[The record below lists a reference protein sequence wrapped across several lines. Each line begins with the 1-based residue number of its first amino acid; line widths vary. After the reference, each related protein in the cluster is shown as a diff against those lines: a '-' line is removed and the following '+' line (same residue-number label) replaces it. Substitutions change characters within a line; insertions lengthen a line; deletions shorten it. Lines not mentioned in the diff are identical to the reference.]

1 MKSLQMGMSD
11 LLTKFC
17 ILPKS
22 YYQSTNVLTL
32 ARDLL
37 GKIIVSEFDGIRTSG
52 RIVETEAYRAPEDR
66 GSHAFGN
73 KRTSRTETMFHEG
86 GRAYIYLCYG
96 IHHLCNVATGPKGSA
111 HAVLIRSIEP
121 IAGIDTM
128 MERRI
133 VKKISG
139 QLTNG
144 PGKWTSA
151 MGITTS
157 SNGLNYWEE
166 NSQIRIYEGHNIDSN
181 DIIVGPRV
189 GIKYA
194 QAWAHMP
201 WRYQIKNN
209 IYTSKPEKVT
219 YE

>member
-1 MKSLQMGMSD
+1 MHL
-11 LLTKFC
+11 
-17 ILPKS
+17 LPKS
-22 YYQSTNVLTL
+22 YYQSANVLTL

-37 GKIIVSEFDGIRTSG
+37 GKIIVTDFDDLPTAG

-73 KRTSRTETMFHEG
+73 KRTPRTETMFHEG
-86 GRAYIYLCYG
+86 GNAYIYLCYG
-96 IHHLCNVATGPKGSA
+96 VHHLCNVVTGPEGSA
-111 HAVLIRSIEP
+111 HAVLIRAIEP
-121 IAGIDTM
+121 IEGIDTM
-128 MERRI
+128 MERRK
-133 VKKISG
+133 VKKLSAR
-139 QLTNG
+139 LTNG

-151 MGITTS
+151 MGITTA
-157 SNGLNYWEE
+157 SNGYNYWEE
-166 NSQIRIYEGHNIDSN
+166 NSPMRIYEG
-181 DIIVGPRV
+181 DIIASDDIIAGPRV